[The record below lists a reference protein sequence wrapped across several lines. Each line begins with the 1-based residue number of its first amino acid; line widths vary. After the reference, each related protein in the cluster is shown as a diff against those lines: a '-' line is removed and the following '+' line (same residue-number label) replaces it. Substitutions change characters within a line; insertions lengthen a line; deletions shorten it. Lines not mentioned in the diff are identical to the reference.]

1 MYYHNKY
8 NTDNMHTAGPTC
20 YKKKF
25 DHLQELLALA
35 EAVTTVVTRYTT
47 SDPKTPTLFN

>member
-1 MYYHNKY
+1 
-8 NTDNMHTAGPTC
+8 MHTAGPTC
-20 YKKKF
+20 YKKKKVG
-25 DHLQELLALA
+25 HLQELLALA